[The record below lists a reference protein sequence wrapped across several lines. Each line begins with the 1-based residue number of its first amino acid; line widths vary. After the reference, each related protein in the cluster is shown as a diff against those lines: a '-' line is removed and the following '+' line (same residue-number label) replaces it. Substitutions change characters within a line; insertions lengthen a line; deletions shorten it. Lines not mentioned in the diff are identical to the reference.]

1 MQVLK
6 VPTEAH
12 AVGIEMKIVNA
23 NKKIFFLLQQFVF
36 MLYCCSAY
44 IYFQIQVHYVLA

>member
-12 AVGIEMKIVNA
+12 AVGIEMKIINA
-23 NKKIFFLLQQFVF
+23 NKKIFFYCNNLSLCYIDTLL
-36 MLYCCSAY
+36 
-44 IYFQIQVHYVLA
+44 